1 MIRGGLVIKHP
12 LVRRIDIDPVSFT
25 LRVLPD
31 DTMYLQ
37 FLQDPVNSRWGN
49 AYLLCQNKGACHD
62 VPLHHA
68 EHFLSILAHAADIFC
83 ESPAFFDSTEKQSPA
98 SRPPIWLM
106 LRQDWQ
112 QEENGYR
119 GKD

>member
-1 MIRGGLVIKHP
+1 MRGDLVIKHT

-25 LRVLPD
+25 LRMLPD

-37 FLQDPVNSRWGN
+37 FLQDSVNSRWGN
-49 AYLLCQNKGACHD
+49 AYLLCQNKGACHKGA
-62 VPLHHA
+62 LHHA
-68 EHFLSILAHAADIFC
+68 VHLFCIASACGRHFLRVSC
-83 ESPAFFDSTEKQSPA
+83 FFDSTEKQSPA
-98 SRPPIWLM
+98 SRNPIWIM